1 MEAPVARYACA
12 SLAPFDR
19 IPTPRDLRT
28 MRIKGP
34 GVGDSAAVL
43 TIGVNATVGK
53 SASIMCNLRLQLLV
67 RYILF
72 KTFDIVF
79 AKNTCDSEAG

>member
-1 MEAPVARYACA
+1 MYV
-12 SLAPFDR
+12 SFV
-19 IPTPRDLRT
+19 RT

-53 SASIMCNLRLQLLV
+53 SASIMCNLRVHLLV

-72 KTFDIVF
+72 KTFDIVL
-79 AKNTCDSEAG
+79 AKNAWDSEAS

>member
-1 MEAPVARYACA
+1 MEAPIARHACA

-43 TIGVNATVGK
+43 TIGVNAAVGK
-53 SASIMCNLRLQLLV
+53 STNSIMCNLRFSLLV
-67 RYILF
+67 RYTIF
-72 KTFDIVF
+72 ETFEIVL
-79 AKNTCDSEAG
+79 AG